1 MKIKPFKVEQWMNE
15 YEMDAVYNIAETCVD
30 SISLN
35 ELLEMAGLD
44 RNTFFEEISGSR
56 LTYGY
61 ITGNPRFK
69 KAISTL
75 YEGLTEEQILTTNG
89 GIGANNLVL
98 QTIVNSGDKVVSII
112 PTYQQ
117 LYSIPESLGA
127 DVTVI
132 YLKKEDEYLPDMEL
146 LRKVVTDDTKLI
158 TLNNPNNPTGAIIPE
173 EMMLEIVELARKH
186 DAYLMCDEVYRG
198 LSQDGS
204 RQKSVAELYEK
215 GVGTSSMSKVF
226 SLAGLRLGWIAT
238 RNQELMEALM
248 SHRDYSIISCG
259 MLDEIIGAVALEHK
273 DKLLERNIAI
283 IKKNLSILDEW
294 IQKHPRFSYVKPKAG
309 TTALVYYDYDIDS
322 YDFCI
327 GLMEHSKT
335 FVTPGDCFEY
345 EKSFRIGYA
354 SSTEVL
360 IKGLEMME
368 DYVKRFE

>member
-35 ELLEMAGLD
+35 ELLDMAGLD
-44 RNTFFEEISGSR
+44 KDTFFEEISGSR

-69 KAISTL
+69 KAIATL
-75 YEGLTEEQILTTNG
+75 YDGLTEEQILTTNG

-238 RNQELMEALM
+238 RNLELMEALM

-294 IQKHPRFSYVKPKAG
+294 IQRHPRFSYVKPKAG

-322 YDFCI
+322 YNFCI

-368 DYVKRFE
+368 DYVKKFE

>member
-69 KAISTL
+69 KAILGL
-75 YEGLTEEQILTTNG
+75 YDGLTEEQILTTNG

-132 YLKKEDEYLPDMEL
+132 YLKKEDAYLPDMEL

-238 RNQELMEALM
+238 RNHELMEALM

>member
-44 RNTFFEEISGSR
+44 RNTIFEEISGSR

-69 KAISTL
+69 KAILGL
-75 YEGLTEEQILTTNG
+75 YDGLTEEQILTTNG

-132 YLKKEDEYLPDMEL
+132 YLKKEDAYLPDMEL

-238 RNQELMEALM
+238 RNHELMEALM